1 MLGDKLQQ
9 HVAVTLHSNKC
20 FVCTGEFFG
29 ENICVDNLICATC
42 WGDKILLVR
51 QIFLKILQLT

>member
-20 FVCTGEFFG
+20 FVCTGELFG

-51 QIFLKILQLT
+51 QVFPKILQYT